1 MQCSLQSAIR
11 SAANTKTNNKHI
23 DKYKKDTNANTNVN
37 TNTNKDNKYKADNAP
52 YSLQSAMGSAA
63 TAAARRGFPDSE
75 SFASSLGG
83 QHFQI

>member
-1 MQCSLQSAIR
+1 MLSPICNRVCS
-11 SAANTKTNNKHI
+11 KYKNKHI

-75 SFASSLGG
+75 SFASNLGG